1 VNEQLDSALSQEKAR
16 QLEMMQAALQKR
28 VAEIERMEKEEE
40 EKARKE
46 EEEDR
51 KRMEEEARKAK
62 EVQERLGEV
71 RKLIAKEQRD
81 ADKKRYRGGQ
91 IEPRTEDYQ
100 LLMRKRETQILG
112 KMEKSK
118 ISKAITMQTQV
129 GFVELEG

>member
-1 VNEQLDSALSQEKAR
+1 MSQEKAR

-51 KRMEEEARKAK
+51 KRREEETRKAQ

-71 RKLIAKEQRD
+71 RKMIAKEQRY
-81 ADKKRYRGGQ
+81 ADKKRYMGGKV
-91 IEPRTEDYQ
+91 EPRTEYYQ
-100 LLMRKRETQILG
+100 LLMRKRETQLLG

-118 ISKAITMQTQV
+118 ISKAITMQT
-129 GFVELEG
+129 